1 MLEGRHFQSSCALKS
16 REGIINTILIVGGCT
31 KSSPNKY
38 KYKSSSELFSIKENR
53 WSKGPDLP
61 IVVKSASC
69 VALPYHTIYSC
80 LLIGGRS
87 EEEKESYIS
96 DSIYA
101 LENDSKRWTL
111 LGHLKEARCGHSVT
125 LIE

>member
-1 MLEGRHFQSSCALKS
+1 MLEGRRFHSSCALKS
-16 REGIINTILIVGGCT
+16 REGTVNTIVVVGGCT
-31 KSSPNKY
+31 ESSY
-38 KYKSSSELFSIKENR
+38 FSSSTEILSIKENE

-61 IVVKSASC
+61 IVVRSASC
-69 VALPYHTIYSC
+69 VTLPYHKKYSC

-87 EEEKESYIS
+87 MEGTEDYIS

-101 LENDSKRWTL
+101 LENDLKKWIL
-111 LGHLKEARCGHSVT
+111 VGHLKEARCGHSVT